1 MKIEYVDKGSC
12 SLCGGGTELVEI
24 EWGKPDIEPMLMC
37 AACRDELMKQMQ
49 AVEKE
54 APQCSEDGY
63 PSLTAAI
70 AAEAAGMTE
79 EEFDEKYLTDTIDR
93 VVFEFV
99 RGYGRLE
106 LDGQAMT
113 MMVLMLENVSEEE
126 ISKHMS
132 SLVERGI
139 IYKVQGK
146 KDWYGADYPFSDDI

>member
-1 MKIEYVDKGSC
+1 
-12 SLCGGGTELVEI
+12 
-24 EWGKPDIEPMLMC
+24 
-37 AACRDELMKQMQ
+37 MQ
-49 AVEKE
+49 AAEKE

-63 PSLTAAI
+63 PPLTAAI

-126 ISKHMS
+126 ISKHLS

-139 IYKVQGK
+139 IYKIQGK
-146 KDWYGADYPFSDDI
+146 KDWYGADYPFSDYI